1 MSVQESRLVAPVL
14 AAALGLA
21 WILAGMLV
29 AGVTGLTDEPEA
41 PTWAVLI
48 AAWLPVPMTLA
59 LVADVWLREFG
70 TTRRDGTVPRAVIAA
85 LALWAI
91 CAVVALTA

>member
-1 MSVQESRLVAPVL
+1 MSVQVSRLLRPLL

-21 WILAGMLV
+21 WILAGVLV

-48 AAWLPVPMTLA
+48 AAWLPLPMTLA

-91 CAVVALTA
+91 CAIVALAS